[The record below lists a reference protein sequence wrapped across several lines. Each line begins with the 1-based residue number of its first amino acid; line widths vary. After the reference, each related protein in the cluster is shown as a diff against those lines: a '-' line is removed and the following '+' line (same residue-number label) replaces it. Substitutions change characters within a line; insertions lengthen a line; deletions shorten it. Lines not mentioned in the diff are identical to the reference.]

1 MRKTNKAFLLI
12 CWIAI
17 WLPCL
22 VYAQS
27 KPDSLK
33 ITLNKSTDPQEQADI
48 LKQLSRI
55 SFQSSDYVSAIYY
68 LNMEIQKDAEIK
80 DSVSWANAYFNL
92 GMANS
97 VTRDYNKARNYS
109 LLASRYFERNA
120 MFIPLANT
128 YINLGF
134 IYDELKL
141 RDQAFNY
148 YQKALKI
155 LVNFQNQG
163 GLDASF
169 LNLGLLGKNQDNLDG
184 FRKYYEDSQGLSNRI
199 NSASLSLTYFELSK
213 LVLKKNDL
221 VSAESFAVQGLEIA
235 VKNKDQNSIAN
246 GQIQL
251 GKVYHQQGNEQQSR
265 KMLEQGLIIARN
277 IKDRS
282 LTMEA
287 YAELSRVS
295 MALNQPSMAYKFLDS
310 YVQLKDSIYNEQ
322 MALQISQASRRF
334 GTGSDDLNPENL
346 LRENLDQTQSI
357 QKNHRLRIALF
368 ISLSLL
374 LVLLVFFFVRY
385 HSSAKVA
392 KVLKE
397 KNTVIEDQ
405 KTKLEQMINTK
416 DRFFSI
422 IAHDLKNPFNSLL
435 GYADLAYND
444 FDEISDTEK
453 KSHLNVIRQS
463 GQQIYALLDNL
474 LNWSRAQSGR
484 IDFNP
489 EPVNLTENIENAIE
503 LVRSSADNKLI
514 SLFTDFSKDVI
525 VKADK
530 NMLSTILRNL
540 LTNAIKFTPDNG
552 MITVSTHINSKKVT
566 VSITDTGVGMNEDE
580 LSRLFK
586 LDGNL
591 KHEGTNKETGTG
603 LGLILCQEFMN
614 LHKSKIIA
622 ESTPGKGSTFSFSLD
637 TLKQF

>member
-1 MRKTNKAFLLI
+1 M
-12 CWIAI
+12 AI
-17 WLPCL
+17 WLSCQ
-22 VYAQS
+22 VYAQP

-33 ITLNKSTDPQEQADI
+33 TVLSKSTDPQEQIDI
-48 LKQLSRI
+48 LKQLIRI
-55 SFQSSDYVSAIYY
+55 SFQASDYGSAIEY
-68 LNMEIQKDAEIK
+68 LKMEVEKDAAIQ

-97 VTRDYNKARNYS
+97 VTRNYNVARNYS
-109 LLASRYFERNA
+109 LIALRYFERNA
-120 MFIPLANT
+120 MFIPMANT
-128 YINLGF
+128 YINLGYIF
-134 IYDELKL
+134 NELKL
-141 RDQAFNY
+141 TDQAFNY
-148 YQKALKI
+148 YQHALKI
-155 LVNFQNQG
+155 LSNLENQG
-163 GLDASF
+163 GIDASY

-184 FRKYYEDSQGLSNRI
+184 FRKYHENLQGLSNRI
-199 NSASLSLTYFELSK
+199 NSASLALTYYELSK
-213 LVLKKNDL
+213 ISLKKNDL
-221 VSAESFAVQGLEIA
+221 VSSESFAMQGLEISEN
-235 VKNKDQNSIAN
+235 NKDQNSIAT

-251 GKVYHQQGNEQQSR
+251 GRVYHKQGKEMQSN
-265 KMLEQGLIIARN
+265 KLLEKGLISARIIN
-277 IKDRS
+277 NRT

-295 MALNQPSMAYKFLDS
+295 MALSQSDLAYKYLDR
-310 YVQLKDSIYNEQ
+310 YIQLKDSLYNEQ
-322 MALQISQASRRF
+322 MALQMSR
-334 GTGSDDLNPENL
+334 TGNRIGMEGDDLNPENL
-346 LRENLDQTQSI
+346 LRENLGQTLSI
-357 QKNHRLRIALF
+357 QKNIKLRIALF
-368 ISLSLL
+368 ISLSIL
-374 LVLLVFFFVRY
+374 LVLLIFFFVRY
-385 HSSAKVA
+385 NASARIA

-397 KNTVIEDQ
+397 KNNVIEDQ
-405 KTKLEQMINTK
+405 KAKLEQMINTK

-453 KSHLNVIRQS
+453 KSHLNVIKQS

-474 LNWSRAQSGR
+474 LTWSRAQSGR

-540 LTNAIKFTPDNG
+540 LTNAIKFTPDKG
-552 MITVSTHINSKKVT
+552 MITVSTHINSKKVS

-591 KHEGTNKETGTG
+591 KKEGTNNETGTG
-603 LGLILCQEFMN
+603 LGLILCQEFMM

>member
-33 ITLNKSTDPQEQADI
+33 IALNNSTDPQVQADI

-68 LNMEIQKDAEIK
+68 LNLEIEKDAEIK

-97 VTRDYNKARNYS
+97 VTRNYNNARNYS

-128 YINLGF
+128 YINLGY

-155 LVNFQNQG
+155 LINFQSQG

-184 FRKYYEDSQGLSNRI
+184 FRKYFEDSQGLSNRF
-199 NSASLSLTYFELSK
+199 NSASLSLTYIELSK
-213 LVLKKNDL
+213 ISQEKNDF
-221 VSAESFAVQGLEIA
+221 VSAESFAMQGLEIA
-235 VKNKDQNSIAN
+235 VKNKNQSSIAN
-246 GQIQL
+246 GQVQL
-251 GKVYHQQGNEQQSR
+251 GKVYHKQGKEPQSYR
-265 KMLEQGLIIARN
+265 MLEQGLNTARN

-287 YAELSRVS
+287 YAELSRVA
-295 MALNQPSMAYKFLDS
+295 MALNQPALAYKYLDR

-357 QKNHRLRIALF
+357 QKNHRLRIALL
-368 ISLSLL
+368 ITLSLL
-374 LVLLVFFFVRY
+374 LVLLVFFFIRY
-385 HSSAKVA
+385 NSSAKIA

-540 LTNAIKFTPDNG
+540 LTNAIKFTPDKG

-591 KHEGTNKETGTG
+591 KNEGTNNETGTG